1 MDFKFGTS
9 ISMLFASQDSDQDES
24 KVKFE
29 DLPLELHLKILAL
42 VDLTDVLSY
51 STTCKLFYRHS
62 DSQQLW

>member
-9 ISMLFASQDSDQDES
+9 ASILFGTPEVDEDDSR
-24 KVKFE
+24 VKFE
-29 DLPLELHLKILAL
+29 DLPLELHIKILSY

-51 STTCKLFYRHS
+51 STTCKLFYRNS